1 MTEQPAAAASSTTAP
16 PPEKATPF
24 LEGLFD
30 DPKLVKF
37 SPPNPRGLVS
47 APFVTDVPE
56 FMKTRKVDDLIRV
69 LTELY
74 SFVLYEKSFHF
85 YFFDQTLES
94 TSSWNGISLFAVWNS
109 IAKFQKQK
117 SALIVL
123 IISLSSKFLPF
134 IFSILRPN
142 LASSSLTQIL
152 VNSILFYLT
161 IYTFNVRLK
170 RMAQLVFG

>member
-1 MTEQPAAAASSTTAP
+1 MTDQPAAAATSSTAP
-16 PPEKATPF
+16 PPEKAPPF
-24 LEGLFD
+24 LDGLFD

-74 SFVLYEKSFHF
+74 SFAFMHF
-85 YFFDQTLES
+85 SLISFFDQTTES
-94 TSSWNGISLFAVWNS
+94 TSSWNEICLFAVWNS

-117 SALIVL
+117 SALTVL
-123 IISLSSKFLPF
+123 IISLNSKFLQF
-134 IFSILRPN
+134 IFFHS
-142 LASSSLTQIL
+142 
-152 VNSILFYLT
+152 
-161 IYTFNVRLK
+161 
-170 RMAQLVFG
+170 